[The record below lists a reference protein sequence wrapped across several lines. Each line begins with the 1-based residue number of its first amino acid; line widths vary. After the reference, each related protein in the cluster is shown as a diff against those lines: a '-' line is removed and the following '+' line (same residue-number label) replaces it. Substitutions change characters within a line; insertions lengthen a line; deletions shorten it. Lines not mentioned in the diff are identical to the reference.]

1 MNAPI
6 RRVALLIGAMFV
18 LLLLSSTMVQFVQAP
33 AINARADNK
42 RTLLD
47 TFSRERGKILAG
59 NEVIAE
65 SVPSKDQ
72 YQWQRVYPQG
82 KLYSQ
87 ITGFYAY
94 NQGNPYGLEYAA
106 ADLLSG
112 DSDKLFVRRITDLF
126 TGSPTTGATLELTID
141 PKVQRVADEA
151 LGNSR
156 GAVVALDPKT
166 GAILAMVSHP
176 QYDPNSLATHNI
188 AAADKAWAALTAD
201 PNHPFYNRAIAGN
214 LYPPGSTFK
223 IVTATA
229 ALDNQIVQD
238 ENTVIPG
245 PAILPLP
252 GTASATL
259 PNEDRQPCGPGN
271 QSTLMVALERSCN
284 TSFGGLGIKLGP
296 DKLKEA
302 AAKFGFGDVI
312 TLPLRVAPSTMP
324 ADMNQAQAA
333 QSAIGQYD
341 VRTTPLQMALV
352 AAGIGNDGVVMKPYL
367 IEQVRHGVDIIQD
380 RPTPTPLTQATSPEH
395 AAIVKK
401 MMVGVVNNGSGAR
414 AQISGIQ
421 VAGKTGTAQH
431 DPSKPP
437 HAWFI
442 AFAPADNPQI
452 AVAVVVE
459 DGGVSGSEVGGGRI
473 AAPIAKLV
481 MEAVLGQ

>member
-176 QYDPNSLATHNI
+176 QYDLA
-188 AAADKAWAALTAD
+188 L
-201 PNHPFYNRAIAGN
+201 
-214 LYPPGSTFK
+214 
-223 IVTATA
+223 
-229 ALDNQIVQD
+229 
-238 ENTVIPG
+238 
-245 PAILPLP
+245 
-252 GTASATL
+252 
-259 PNEDRQPCGPGN
+259 
-271 QSTLMVALERSCN
+271 
-284 TSFGGLGIKLGP
+284 
-296 DKLKEA
+296 
-302 AAKFGFGDVI
+302 
-312 TLPLRVAPSTMP
+312 
-324 ADMNQAQAA
+324 
-333 QSAIGQYD
+333 
-341 VRTTPLQMALV
+341 
-352 AAGIGNDGVVMKPYL
+352 
-367 IEQVRHGVDIIQD
+367 
-380 RPTPTPLTQATSPEH
+380 
-395 AAIVKK
+395 
-401 MMVGVVNNGSGAR
+401 
-414 AQISGIQ
+414 
-421 VAGKTGTAQH
+421 
-431 DPSKPP
+431 
-437 HAWFI
+437 
-442 AFAPADNPQI
+442 
-452 AVAVVVE
+452 
-459 DGGVSGSEVGGGRI
+459 
-473 AAPIAKLV
+473 
-481 MEAVLGQ
+481 